1 MLSVHRIAQY
11 FAAITMTL
19 QGIGVL
25 SVLAATLA
33 LVVLLFRLIAMLLT
47 TILQTSQ
54 EIYHLYTLQYSGVQ
68 LIILLLFSAL
78 LIWTLRYC
86 VKFAFLR
93 KQVA

>member
-1 MLSVHRIAQY
+1 MLSTIKIAQFY
-11 FAAITMTL
+11 AAITMFL

-25 SVLAATLA
+25 SVAASTLA
-33 LVVLLFRLIAMLLT
+33 LVVLLLRLIAMLLT

-78 LIWTLRYC
+78 LVYTLRLC
-86 VKFAFLR
+86 IKFALLR

>member
-1 MLSVHRIAQY
+1 MLSTVKIAQFY
-11 FAAITMTL
+11 AAITMFL

-25 SVLAATLA
+25 SVAASTLA
-33 LVVLLFRLIAMLLT
+33 LVLLLLKVVAMLLT

-54 EIYHLYTLQYSGVQ
+54 EIYHLYMLQYSGVQ

-86 VKFAFLR
+86 VKFALR